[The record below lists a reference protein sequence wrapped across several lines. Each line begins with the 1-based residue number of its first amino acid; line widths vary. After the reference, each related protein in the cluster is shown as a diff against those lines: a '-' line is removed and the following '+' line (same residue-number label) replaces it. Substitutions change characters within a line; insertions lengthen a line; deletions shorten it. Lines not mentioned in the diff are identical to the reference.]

1 MSERDNFG
9 SFLSGFIIGGLAGA
23 VAALLL
29 TPQSGEETRKQIKE
43 KSIELRDKASTY
55 VDEVVTKSEKVID
68 EVADKTSEFIDTTKK
83 KAAEVAEKGQV
94 LLEEVKRK
102 PEPEK
107 KAATAKKADKK
118 E

>member
-23 VAALLL
+23 ITALLL

-43 KSIELRDKASTY
+43 KSIELRDKATTY
-55 VDEVVTKSEKVID
+55 VDEVVSKTEKAMDDVSN
-68 EVADKTSEFIDTTKK
+68 KTSELIDTTKK

-94 LLEEVKRK
+94 LLEEAKEIASPQK
-102 PEPEK
+102 KTAAEK
-107 KAATAKKADKK
+107 KSAKK